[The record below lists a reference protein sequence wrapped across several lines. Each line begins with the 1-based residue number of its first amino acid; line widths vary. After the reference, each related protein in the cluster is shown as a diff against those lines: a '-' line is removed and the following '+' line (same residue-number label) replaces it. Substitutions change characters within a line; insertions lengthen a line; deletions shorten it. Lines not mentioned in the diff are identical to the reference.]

1 MDKAKINSFI
11 KRGNEI
17 EENDKRQRVID
28 SKNGFC
34 SAAPIG
40 GREYAQWMS
49 EIKVFIER
57 EVKTHPLYKTM
68 NDAYFFRDSK
78 DSAFCDIMGCL
89 QTLLNENFEYEE
101 TVNLPKKQSI
111 HKNKAIGGVEMN
123 SNEFIK
129 KMLDTCSQLKEQ
141 INTNQIWNLN
151 DGVNAPEHIERTSSE
166 FRKFKNDIDTYFS
179 LFPSD
184 EQQEANALLA
194 QPNINFDWLDDMEV
208 LLHSLA
214 NKMLVQAPTIVTP
227 NTKLSTG
234 KVFIVHGHDNEAKI
248 ETARVVEKLGLK
260 AVILHEQASAGDT
273 IIEKIGRC
281 SDVGFAIVLYTPCDE
296 GHSKQETKPQ
306 NRARQNVVFEHGYL
320 IGKLGRNRVCALVKG
335 DVETPGDISGVV
347 YIPMDNAGAWKYSL
361 VDEMNAAGFKLN
373 KNDI

>member
-1 MDKAKINSFI
+1 MDKLKIINFI

-17 EENDKRQRVID
+17 EEMDKHQRAID
-28 SKNGFC
+28 RKNGFC
-34 SAAPIG
+34 SAAPIS

-57 EVKTHPLYKTM
+57 ELKTHPLYKTM
-68 NDAYFFRDSK
+68 GDAYFFRDSK
-78 DSAFCDIMGCL
+78 DSAFDNMMGCL
-89 QTLLNENFEYEE
+89 QTLLNEDIESEKADFP
-101 TVNLPKKQSI
+101 LQKQSLS
-111 HKNKAIGGVEMN
+111 KNKMNGGVKMTPN
-123 SNEFIK
+123 DFIEK
-129 KMLDTCSQLKEQ
+129 LLKTCNQLKEQ
-141 INTNQIWNLN
+141 INSNQIWNLN
-151 DGVNAPEHIERTSSE
+151 DGVNAPEHINRTSSE

-179 LFPSD
+179 MFPSD

-194 QPNINFDWLDDMEV
+194 QQNINFDWLDNMEV
-208 LLHSLA
+208 LLHTLA
-214 NKMLVQAPTIVTP
+214 NKMLVQSPTIATQ
-227 NTKLSTG
+227 NIKLSTG

-260 AVILHEQASAGDT
+260 AIILHEQASAGDT
-273 IIEKIGRC
+273 IIEKIERC

-296 GHSKQETKPQ
+296 GHSKQDANPK

-347 YIPMDNAGAWKYSL
+347 YVPMDNMGAWKYNL
-361 VDEMNAAGFKLN
+361 IDEMNAAGYKLN